1 MDFLG
6 CVLYIIIVFIENN
19 IINEKSIVICKIWE
33 KKDLIKE
40 CKLLGVKNG
49 VLKYLL
55 YLC

>member
-40 CKLLGVKNG
+40 CKLLGWKMEF
-49 VLKYLL
+49 
-55 YLC
+55 